1 MVSLRVVGADGQAV
15 EQVVLVMVW
24 NTNIKLRNTEL
35 VTFKSPIIIEV
46 KGSSR
51 WWNCS
56 LLLYRAGTNGGQ
68 GIDGAVKVFWLE
80 NVF

>member
-1 MVSLRVVGADGQAV
+1 L
-15 EQVVLVMVW
+15 
-24 NTNIKLRNTEL
+24 I
-35 VTFKSPIIIEV
+35 TFKSSIIIDV
-46 KGSSR
+46 KGNSR

-80 NVF
+80 SVSSLVAFNMARQVKAVHLFTIVSALELQV